1 MQILKRII
9 DFYIN
14 SSIHVAL
21 AVCGLVWVTLLNF
34 NVGADLDFV
43 FFIFFA
49 TITGYN
55 FVKYFGLAKFHHR
68 RLASW
73 LKAIQIFSLLCFVA
87 LAYYTFILKTETIF
101 YFLGLGLI
109 TFLYAIPFL
118 PKKIF
123 VEAGN
128 LRAIGG
134 LKIYVI
140 AFVWTCVTVLIP
152 LLNENY
158 VLDNDMVIEF
168 VQRFLYVV
176 IATLPFEIRD
186 MKYDSLKLA
195 TIPQKIGIYKTKVIG
210 VLLIVLVFLL
220 EFFKDEFYVNK
231 TIILSV
237 ICLLLLLFLLFSTKN
252 QKYYYSSFWVEGI
265 PILWAILTTANY

>member
-1 MQILKRII
+1 MQVLKRII

-34 NVGADLDFV
+34 NVGANLDFV

-87 LAYYTFILKTETIF
+87 LAYYTFKLKTETIF
-101 YFLGLGLI
+101 YFIGLGLI

-123 VEAGN
+123 VQAGN

-158 VLDNDMVIEF
+158 VLDNDTVIEF

-195 TIPQKIGIYKTKVIG
+195 TIPQKIGVYKTKVIG

-237 ICLLLLLFLLFSTKN
+237 ICVLLLFFLLFSTKN
-252 QKYYYSSFWVEGI
+252 QKHYYSSFWVEGI

>member
-73 LKAIQIFSLLCFVA
+73 LKAIQIFSFLCFVA
-87 LAYYTFILKTETIF
+87 LAYYTFKLKTETIF

-152 LLNENY
+152 LWNENY

-195 TIPQKIGIYKTKVIG
+195 TIPQKIGVYKTKVIG
-210 VLLIVLVFLL
+210 VLLIILVFLL

-237 ICLLLLLFLLFSTKN
+237 ICVLLLLFLLLCTKN
-252 QKYYYSSFWVEGI
+252 QKHYYSSFWVEGI